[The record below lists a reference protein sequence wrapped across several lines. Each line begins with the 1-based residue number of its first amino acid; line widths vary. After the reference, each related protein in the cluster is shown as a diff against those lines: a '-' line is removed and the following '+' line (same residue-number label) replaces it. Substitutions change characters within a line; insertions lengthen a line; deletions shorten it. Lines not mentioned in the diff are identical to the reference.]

1 MPGDVPYSCMR
12 NALHYKYNA
21 TILKDEIFTW
31 EIPTHVKLSIS
42 FLLFLLYGN
51 QKTSLINE
59 IENVTCYSHQN
70 ENGIC
75 KHNWVKIYETEKINY
90 SVQTIKI
97 CWRLGIMQWGE
108 NESYY
113 TYFIKLFTRTLSY
126 RKRKKLGRIMGLGT
140 PQNIYYQMP
149 HINMHSYFTMKPISL
164 FGNIQE
170 LQINFFLNTYH
181 FHFCSIE

>member
-1 MPGDVPYSCMR
+1 
-12 NALHYKYNA
+12 
-21 TILKDEIFTW
+21 
-31 EIPTHVKLSIS
+31 
-42 FLLFLLYGN
+42 
-51 QKTSLINE
+51 
-59 IENVTCYSHQN
+59 
-70 ENGIC
+70 
-75 KHNWVKIYETEKINY
+75 
-90 SVQTIKI
+90 
-97 CWRLGIMQWGE
+97 MQWGE

-170 LQINFFLNTYH
+170 LQINFFLKYISLSFLLN
-181 FHFCSIE
+181 

>member
-1 MPGDVPYSCMR
+1 
-12 NALHYKYNA
+12 
-21 TILKDEIFTW
+21 
-31 EIPTHVKLSIS
+31 
-42 FLLFLLYGN
+42 
-51 QKTSLINE
+51 
-59 IENVTCYSHQN
+59 
-70 ENGIC
+70 
-75 KHNWVKIYETEKINY
+75 
-90 SVQTIKI
+90 
-97 CWRLGIMQWGE
+97 MQWGE

-170 LQINFFLNTYH
+170 LQINFFFLNITFISAQLNKKHTEFYLLDA
-181 FHFCSIE
+181 FIVSNMLIFNLIKRFISIKALALEK

>member
-1 MPGDVPYSCMR
+1 MRPFWRMKFLPGKFQHMWNFQFLFYYSSYMGIKKQ
-12 NALHYKYNA
+12 AL
-21 TILKDEIFTW
+21 LM
-31 EIPTHVKLSIS
+31 KL
-42 FLLFLLYGN
+42 
-51 QKTSLINE
+51 KTSLVIR
-59 IENVTCYSHQN
+59 IKMKT
-70 ENGIC
+70 IC